1 MIVQDFNQA
10 SAFTNALGGGVF
22 DFRAIHDQRKDI
34 PAIPFRGTL
43 DECWGSIVN
52 YNNQGYGCFAVVN
65 QLDGN
70 GRELT
75 NVQSVRAH
83 FVDLDNLNAM
93 INMQRASQWQPAP
106 AFAVQSSPNKAH
118 VYWPVQ
124 PYCDNDRFTLVQRKL
139 VQFFDGDPRI
149 IDATRVMRLPGTL
162 HQKAEP
168 VLVTCFSLAGYGQVN
183 SVETLENALAH
194 VNVMEH
200 VSTRKE
206 LGDPELAAP
215 SVEWLQFAL
224 NNSDPNEMDRGEW
237 ISFSAAFKQSGW
249 NLTDPDTLFDMWSKW
264 CARYE
269 YNDEGENLKQ
279 WNSVRDTQVGWK
291 SITYKIPALLA
302 HLRLAEKKQPAPVN
316 GPVDAPP
323 MPDNPDVPNAPNV
336 PPVTP
341 VAPPELDCKGELL
354 TDTEQQVWFKGCV
367 FIENFGTILTP
378 SGRLMN
384 ATKFNGAF
392 GGKKFIIDEHAKV
405 VNEPWQAALRS
416 TLWTIPKADHIRF
429 LPHLDHLSIHVDE
442 LDRRGVNTYKPALIK
457 SRAGDVT
464 PFLNH
469 LALILPNEGD
479 RKILLDFFAHNAKY
493 PGFKIPWAPLIQSA
507 EGVGKG
513 VFKAVMKHSMGSPYV
528 YYPKA
533 KEMAESGSKFNKWM
547 RSKLFILVDEVRT
560 DERRDM
566 IEILKDFITEKE
578 IEIQA
583 KGDDQDKE
591 DNYSNWL
598 FFSNWKDAIPISKNG
613 RRFSINYSVLQTAE
627 QILDAGMD
635 DAYFN
640 RLFAW
645 LEGGGLEI
653 VAHYLLTYP
662 IERGAIPMRAP
673 NTSSTVEALRQS
685 RGPLEQ
691 LVINAVADEMP
702 GFKGGYV
709 SSLAVVNRIKSSGA
723 RAVSPKT
730 VSSVLEQLGYFY
742 IGRAPRAY
750 FVEDAENKT
759 AVYHLNP
766 EAVVDYFGQWQGY
779 E

>member
-1 MIVQDFNQA
+1 MQDYNQA
-10 SAFTNALGGGVF
+10 SAFINTLGGGVF

-52 YNNQGYGCFAVVN
+52 YNNQGYGCFAVIN

-70 GRELT
+70 GRELN

-93 INMQRASQWQPAP
+93 INMQRASEWQPLP

-168 VLVTCFSLAGYGQVN
+168 VLVTCFSLGGYGQINDVA
-183 SVETLENALAH
+183 TLEAALAH
-194 VNVMEH
+194 VNIIEH
-200 VSTRKE
+200 VATRKE

-224 NNSDPNEMDRGEW
+224 KNADPNEMDRGEW

-249 NLTDPDTLFDMWSKW
+249 NLTDPDTLFNMWSQW

-269 YNDEGENLKQ
+269 HNDEGENLKQ

-291 SITYKIPALLA
+291 SISYKIPAILA
-302 HLRLAEKKQPAPVN
+302 HMRLAEKKAPVQ
-316 GPVDAPP
+316 PV
-323 MPDNPDVPNAPNV
+323 NDVPQM
-336 PPVTP
+336 PVVDGGETP
-341 VAPPELDCKGELL
+341 VNTPIAPDMPAPPELDCKGELL
-354 TDTEQQVWFKGCV
+354 TDMEQQVWFKGCV

-392 GGKKFIIDEHAKV
+392 GGKKFIIDEHAKT

-429 LPHLDHLSIHVDE
+429 LPHMPHLEIHVDE
-442 LDRRGVNTYKPALIK
+442 LERRGVNIYKPALIK
-457 SRAGDVT
+457 SRAGDAA

-469 LALILPNEGD
+469 LALILPDEND
-479 RKILLDFFAHNAKY
+479 QRQLLDFFAHNAKY
-493 PGFKIPWAPLIQSA
+493 PGHKIPWAPLLQSA

-513 VFKAVMKHSMGSPYV
+513 VFKQVIKHVMGAPYV
-528 YYPKA
+528 HYPSA
-533 KEMAESGSKFNKWM
+533 KEMAESGAKFNAWM
-547 RSKLFILVDEVRT
+547 RAKLFILVDEVRT

-566 IEILKDFITEKE
+566 IEILKPMISEEE
-578 IEIQA
+578 IEIQG
-583 KGDDQDKE
+583 KGLDQDKE

-598 FFSNWKDAIPISKNG
+598 FFSNWKDAIPVNKNA
-613 RRFSINYSVLQTAE
+613 RRFSINYSALQTAE
-627 QILDAGMD
+627 HILEAGMN
-635 DAYFN
+635 DAYFD
-640 RLFAW
+640 RLFGW
-645 LEGGGLEI
+645 LKGGGLEI
-653 VAHYLLTYP
+653 VANYLLTYP
-662 IERGAIPMRAP
+662 IERGEIPMRAP

-691 LVINAVADEMP
+691 LVLDAVADELP

-709 SSLAVVNRIKSSGA
+709 SAQAMVNRIKATGGRS
-723 RAVSPKT
+723 VSPKT
-730 VSSVLEQLGYFY
+730 ISSVLEQLGYVY

-750 FVEDAENKT
+750 FVEDANNKS
-759 AVYHLNP
+759 AIYHTNAQ
-766 EAVVDYFGQWQGY
+766 AVVDYFGQWQGY